1 MRIIFFGSPA
11 SAIFSLKKI
20 LEEGHDVPLIVT
32 QADKPSG
39 RGRKLVSSPVKKFA
53 QQSHIPVLQP
63 ERIKKDA
70 AAFERIKE
78 INPDLLV
85 VHGYGQIIPG
95 NIIFFPKH
103 NSVNV
108 HFSLLP
114 KYRGAS
120 PVQWAI
126 LNGEEKTGVTVF
138 ELNEKM
144 DEGNILA
151 QQEIEIYPREKASE
165 LEIRMAVI
173 GAEILA
179 KTIAC
184 IAEIE
189 PRKQD
194 HSNATYAP
202 KIKKED
208 GRIDWTKS
216 ALSVDRLVRAFF
228 PWPSAFSFLMEK
240 RIKVIEGFEA
250 PVKISSYTPG
260 EVLEIEKQGITVGCG
275 DQSAFT
281 IQKLQPENR
290 SEMTAYS
297 FALGSRIERGARFS

>member
-126 LNGEEKTGVTVF
+126 LNGEEKTAEF
-138 ELNEKM
+138 ESWMARVVQHEIDHLN
-144 DEGNILA
+144 GILF
-151 QQEIEIYPREKASE
+151 IDYLSP
-165 LEIRMAVI
+165 
-173 GAEILA
+173 
-179 KTIAC
+179 
-184 IAEIE
+184 
-189 PRKQD
+189 
-194 HSNATYAP
+194 
-202 KIKKED
+202 IK
-208 GRIDWTKS
+208 
-216 ALSVDRLVRAFF
+216 
-228 PWPSAFSFLMEK
+228 
-240 RIKVIEGFEA
+240 
-250 PVKISSYTPG
+250 
-260 EVLEIEKQGITVGCG
+260 
-275 DQSAFT
+275 
-281 IQKLQPENR
+281 QKLVLNKFVQV
-290 SEMTAYS
+290 
-297 FALGSRIERGARFS
+297 